1 MGVWVPIKLW
11 SCYVGNDN
19 CTQFALPLSAKL
31 RGINVPP
38 FFLQILRRDRIK
50 KWSAKDFLNIF
61 SGNPR
66 GVHEKRSGSAKV

>member
-1 MGVWVPIKLW
+1 MYPPSSSKF
-11 SCYVGNDN
+11 YV
-19 CTQFALPLSAKL
+19 
-31 RGINVPP
+31 
-38 FFLQILRRDRIK
+38 RDRIK